1 MVQAR
6 AAEDL
11 CGFCH
16 CQRAGHVGK
25 GAGHCRLHTDDNP
38 LHCERYM
45 DPADFALTSV
55 EEQAQEKVARKRA
68 DEIAETQ
75 LNAALVCLNSMP
87 AAADLLVERLRHVLH
102 GEPQLVGRVFDVLQ
116 ISEKP

>member
-1 MVQAR
+1 
-6 AAEDL
+6 
-11 CGFCH
+11 
-16 CQRAGHVGK
+16 
-25 GAGHCRLHTDDNP
+25 
-38 LHCERYM
+38 M